1 MGVSWYWSLYFP
13 TLHAWDGSVVIGLWC
28 TFDSSSLLYWCH
40 LKRLRAI
47 FHDHLVACPGFPW
60 EPHWCC
66 WRALL
71 GVSWGTSS
79 EWIGWD
85 VSSGGPRRKS
95 FHPVL
100 CWHVWMK
107 FTFFPY
113 HFFFVVKCRYCL
125 NVSSFSP
132 LPFGAETSNIS
143 LLYFGF
149 CPCLFYYFQVPTLF
163 RSASMIG
170 NGKNAWET
178 HAMPHLGFR
187 GLWTAYCIHCWSL
200 LACLIYKHL
209 GLFFLYLEY

>member
-1 MGVSWYWSLYFP
+1 MGAPLKLLEGPPWCFLRHFFRVDRLGCLFRRPKEEIFP
-13 TLHAWDGSVVIGLWC
+13 SC
-28 TFDSSSLLYWCH
+28 SLLACLDEVH
-40 LKRLRAI
+40 I
-47 FHDHLVACPGFPW
+47 FSL
-60 EPHWCC
+60 
-66 WRALL
+66 
-71 GVSWGTSS
+71 
-79 EWIGWD
+79 
-85 VSSGGPRRKS
+85 S
-95 FHPVL
+95 F
-100 CWHVWMK
+100 
-107 FTFFPY
+107 
-113 HFFFVVKCRYCL
+113 FFFVVKCRYCL

-209 GLFFLYLEY
+209 GLFFYLEY